1 MAAKKTKT
9 IFGNYFSVSV
19 QRLVPG
25 TDLTDRVSATD
36 GSIEGEIFMAG
47 MIHNSEGSPEFIAY
61 AGGKAIYEGAELDE
75 AGEAAIAACGKT
87 VALSDNETNELMQ
100 IFCIQDDAD
109 YDLDSDAWT
118 YEIGN
123 GGDISLEG
131 DYDNALIVNVSPFY
145 EVAVELTGDFGD
157 VVYDEERGGSDG
169 CAEHHEFCGA
179 LK

>member
-75 AGEAAIAACGKT
+75 AG
-87 VALSDNETNELMQ
+87 VLQRPRRPRLAL
-100 IFCIQDDAD
+100 APP
-109 YDLDSDAWT
+109 A
-118 YEIGN
+118 G
-123 GGDISLEG
+123 
-131 DYDNALIVNVSPFY
+131 
-145 EVAVELTGDFGD
+145 VE
-157 VVYDEERGGSDG
+157 
-169 CAEHHEFCGA
+169 
-179 LK
+179 